1 MFDKS
6 PMGVLL
12 FNEEGELFDANGSA
26 LEIMGIHKLKDS
38 PEINLFN
45 NPLISFKKEEI
56 LKKGLINFKTELDFE
71 NISGVYTTER
81 SGNAIVEGTVS
92 LIDTGFLVHVQEDTS
107 QEKSDKLIISEEKY
121 RRFFE
126 DDLTGDFIATPDG
139 RVIEC
144 NPAFAEIYGFS
155 NREEAAQSNISSFNQ
170 EDWENLIKRLE
181 TEQKIRGHQTTHQR
195 GDGKKIHIVSNVVAM
210 FSESGQLIQVKGYV
224 FDDTERKEAEEALK
238 WSEEKYRRLFD
249 EDLTGDFIATLDGEI
264 LECNPAFAEIHG
276 FKDGEEAVA
285 SNISQFNTS
294 DWENLISRLKN
305 EGKIQDYQS
314 WQLRPDD
321 SKIHVVANVVGIFND
336 LGEMVQVKGYVFD
349 DTERKEAEEALKHSE
364 EKYHRLFDEDLTGD
378 FIATLDGKILECNPA
393 FAEIYGFDTIEN
405 ALKWDISESN
415 PFDWPYM
422 VTRLKSEGKIKGFQ
436 SWQRRSDFMR
446 IHVVANL
453 VGIFNDSEEL
463 IQVKGYVF
471 DDTERKQAE
480 EKLESGKRQITQILD
495 SIQDSFVALDNFWN
509 FIYVNRCAAEYLGV
523 DADDLLGQ
531 NLWERFPKLA
541 GTIYETSFRRAM
553 NEHEVQHFEAPG
565 MRKTQHWFDFS
576 VYPSDDTIS
585 IFWRKITIH

>member
-1 MFDKS
+1 
-6 PMGVLL
+6 MGMLL
-12 FNEEGELFDANGSA
+12 FNEKGELVDANGSA
-26 LEIMGIHKLKDS
+26 LEIMGIPKLEDI
-38 PEINLFN
+38 PEINFFN

-56 LKKGLINFKTELDFE
+56 LKKGLINFKAELDFE
-71 NISGVYTTER
+71 NITGSYTTKR
-81 SGNAIVEGTVS
+81 SGTVIVEGTVS
-92 LIDTGFLVHVQEDTS
+92 PIDSGFLVYVQEDTS
-107 QEKSDKLIISEEKY
+107 KEKSEELSISEEKY

-155 NREEAAQSNISSFNQ
+155 NREEAAQSNISSFNH

-181 TEQKIRGHQTTHQR
+181 TEHKIRGHQTTHQR

-249 EDLTGDFIATLDGEI
+249 EDLTGDFIATLDG
-264 LECNPAFAEIHG
+264 
-276 FKDGEEAVA
+276 
-285 SNISQFNTS
+285 
-294 DWENLISRLKN
+294 
-305 EGKIQDYQS
+305 
-314 WQLRPDD
+314 
-321 SKIHVVANVVGIFND
+321 
-336 LGEMVQVKGYVFD
+336 
-349 DTERKEAEEALKHSE
+349 
-364 EKYHRLFDEDLTGD
+364 
-378 FIATLDGKILECNPA
+378 KILECNPA

-422 VTRLKSEGKIKGFQ
+422 VTRLKSEGKIQGFQ

-463 IQVKGYVF
+463 IQVKGYIF

-495 SIQDSFVALDNFWN
+495 SIQDAFVALDNFWN

-541 GTIYETSFRRAM
+541 GTIYETSFRKAM
-553 NEHEVQHFEAPG
+553 NEHEVQHFEALG
-565 MRKTQHWFDFS
+565 MRKTQYWYDYS
-576 VYPSDDTIS
+576 VYPSDDTLS
-585 IFWRKITIH
+585 IFWRKITIP